1 MIFYVASVCAKIS
14 GNNTNNNN
22 YGDVVISDESIDQDN
37 VEGNTTEGATITKG
51 EKQYVVKTVREL
63 GFQNNE
69 NLQMFASE
77 KETTKVPTFNKLTFS
92 IMKSL
97 VQCLNHLLKEKINI
111 IFKHAVER
119 FSIISTV

>member
-1 MIFYVASVCAKIS
+1 MANLVRLYLVLSKMDARVLASLPAWLNDILCCFSLCEKIS

-69 NLQMFASE
+69 N
-77 KETTKVPTFNKLTFS
+77 
-92 IMKSL
+92 
-97 VQCLNHLLKEKINI
+97 
-111 IFKHAVER
+111 
-119 FSIISTV
+119 